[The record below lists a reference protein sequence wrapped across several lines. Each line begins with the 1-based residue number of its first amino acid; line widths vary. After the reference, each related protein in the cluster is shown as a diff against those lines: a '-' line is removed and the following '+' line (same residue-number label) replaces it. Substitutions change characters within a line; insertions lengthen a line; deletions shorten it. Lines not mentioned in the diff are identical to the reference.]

1 MIIIKK
7 RFSISEAIEKHK
19 SLIFAG
25 FKSTVV
31 VITFNPEIFSSF
43 VMISFFTEKTFKP
56 LFYGKPFVILG
67 SIGQNT
73 ILRDWGFETFDDYF
87 DLSQDAN
94 PDLIYKFHDWQNL
107 INWEQ

>member
-43 VMISFFTEKTFKP
+43 VMISFFTEKTFSLLNLSISFFSKE
-56 LFYGKPFVILG
+56 FSSTVIL
-67 SIGQNT
+67 
-73 ILRDWGFETFDDYF
+73 YF
-87 DLSQDAN
+87 HISFLDF
-94 PDLIYKFHDWQNL
+94 LIYPLSYH
-107 INWEQ
+107 IR